1 MSIFDAMREKEN
13 KSTMKIV
20 RTVFVSAA
28 LLWALPLFGAEFTA
42 DSRINKGGRTAAGK
56 FYSAGDR
63 WRIEEHRPKGEYRV
77 TIFKGDEKSL
87 TVLWPDKKRYI
98 KQPLPEAA
106 FKVIASRKPGKELSR
121 TEQGLET
128 VSGFRTTKY
137 RVTYDVQ
144 GKKLT
149 SIEWFSKKLDIV
161 IRSEAEDSSWSSELS
176 NIREGRLD
184 KRLFQIP
191 AGYKELAFK
200 DVFKSREDLAKERK
214 KGMDPAARR

>member
-1 MSIFDAMREKEN
+1 MFMFDTMREKKN
-13 KSTMKIV
+13 KSTMKAV
-20 RTVFVSAA
+20 SAVFVSTA

-42 DSRINKGGRTAAGK
+42 DSRINKGGRTAAGT

-87 TVLWPDKKRYI
+87 IVFWPDKKRYI

-106 FKVIASRKPGKELSR
+106 FKAIASRKPGKELSR
-121 TEQGLET
+121 TKQGLET
-128 VSGFRTTKY
+128 VAGYRTTKY

-144 GKKLT
+144 GKKMT
-149 SIEWFSKKLDIV
+149 SIEWFSKKLDTI
-161 IRSEAEDSSWSSELS
+161 IKSEAEDASWSSELS

-184 KRLFQIP
+184 KGLFEIP

-200 DVFKSREDLAKERK
+200 DVFKSREDLAEERK
-214 KGMDPAARR
+214 KGMDPAARQ